1 MVATDEVKVCEPVP
15 EVNAKAVAP
24 VLFPIVIVLALAP
37 VPILMAPVVA
47 ESIPKAPAELAMV

>member
-1 MVATDEVKVCEPVP
+1 MP

-24 VLFPIVIVLALAP
+24 VLFPTVMVLALAP